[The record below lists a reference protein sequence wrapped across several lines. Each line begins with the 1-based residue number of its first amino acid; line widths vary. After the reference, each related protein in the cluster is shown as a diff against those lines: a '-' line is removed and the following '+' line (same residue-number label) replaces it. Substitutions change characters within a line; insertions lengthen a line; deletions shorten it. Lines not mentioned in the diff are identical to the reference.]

1 MGNHKLL
8 EKASKRVASLIEYK
22 VHESGKATLPT
33 DTEIVDF
40 FEDHLIDLKTEEDT
54 TTLTF
59 DTEDYPMKLLI
70 TAVQGGDVPIYG
82 LQHVIG
88 NTLIFKSDINQVNN
102 QDVIS
107 VIENIK
113 AILRQGEVKDP
124 VVTYY
129 INLMS
134 AVLEVGIIYSS
145 FVEILFANMF
155 LVDKEKKIFWRYN
168 QSMLPTFKLGDK
180 MMAAYISSRIGL
192 LYQPNK
198 NTIDAIDLDE
208 MDDID
213 EDLLTIYEKIYL
225 GRV

>member
-1 MGNHKLL
+1 M
-8 EKASKRVASLIEYK
+8 
-22 VHESGKATLPT
+22 
-33 DTEIVDF
+33 
-40 FEDHLIDLKTEEDT
+40 
-54 TTLTF
+54 TF
-59 DTEDYPMKLLI
+59 DTEDYPTKLLI
-70 TAVQGGDVPIYG
+70 TAIQGSDVPIHG
-82 LQHVIG
+82 LQHVLG
-88 NTLIFKSDINQVNN
+88 NRLEFCSDIDKINN

-107 VIENIK
+107 VIESIK

-129 INLMS
+129 VKLMS

-155 LVDKEKKIFWRYN
+155 LVDKEKKLFWRYN

-208 MDDID
+208 LDDID

-225 GRV
+225 GKL